1 MRFFPKEN
9 AKWPDFSYLK
19 DEGLREN
26 DVRDFILG
34 QGSGSSIINQQIDT
48 DPIERSLSKAWYL
61 KVVITSN

>member
-34 QGSGSSIINQQIDT
+34 QGSGSNIINQEIDT